1 MGVAMPAWLLHAL
14 TLCPNCV
21 CYTCLL
27 QHLPLNVDLGAFKTG
42 KDQDCQVRLPDYYP
56 VGGLSKA
63 DVHGDMGI
71 IVIALNWP
79 K

>member
-1 MGVAMPAWLLHAL
+1 MACGVW
-14 TLCPNCV
+14 CV
-21 CYTCLL
+21 
-27 QHLPLNVDLGAFKTG
+27 QHLPLQVDMGAFQTG
-42 KDQDCQVRLPDYYP
+42 TGQQPAVQLPDYYP
-56 VGGLSKA
+56 VGGLNKS

>member
-1 MGVAMPAWLLHAL
+1 M
-14 TLCPNCV
+14 
-21 CYTCLL
+21 LL
-27 QHLPLNVDLGAFKTG
+27 QFLPFDVDVGAFQDPTKG
-42 KDQDCQVRLPDYYP
+42 KQGRVRLQDSYP